1 MNSIYCGNDE
11 SRKNNDDEYFKEIFC
26 KAVRDLLYSN
36 TRKNIDYLLEKN
48 KSLLSTELKKETA
61 SKGVDN

>member
-26 KAVRDLLYSN
+26 KAVRDF
-36 TRKNIDYLLEKN
+36 IDYLFEKN
-48 KSLLSTELKKETA
+48 KSLLSTEVKKETA
-61 SKGVDN
+61 NKGVDN